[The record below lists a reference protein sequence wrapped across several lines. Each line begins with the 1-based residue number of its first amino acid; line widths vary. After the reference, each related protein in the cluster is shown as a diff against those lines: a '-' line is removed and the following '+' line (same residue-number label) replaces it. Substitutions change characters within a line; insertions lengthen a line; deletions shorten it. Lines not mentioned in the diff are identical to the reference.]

1 VVVPLTT
8 LCVAAAGIYIVT
20 GENPADLW
28 DDFSQDST
36 RIEMPM
42 PVRPGAEAPDASL
55 MSPPAAQQ
63 AGRPAEVPAPAL
75 APAPAPAPT
84 PPSGDGKLP
93 QVSLPTV
100 PPPAAVAATPPTEAP
115 PPSVPRTL
123 PEPPAIGEP
132 AVPPSG
138 DTLPQP
144 TFAQLPARVDLKP
157 LAPAPANDLL
167 RNSPAGPLP
176 IAAAGRE
183 PRSVYAR
190 PFTQEGNQPRIAVIV
205 TDLGMSRDATEA
217 AIAKLPPAVSL
228 SFSPYAAN
236 LDSWV
241 KKARAAGHE
250 VLLDLPLEPPNYPI
264 HDSGPLAILASQGP
278 VEAIAHL
285 EGVMAKTTAYVGLAA
300 SLRSPVA
307 AREQWA
313 PLLHDVKSRGLL
325 LVGDG
330 LTGVPA
336 ADTPASLSV
345 ALVADE
351 TPFRAA
357 IDAKLGR
364 LTSVALKD
372 GAAVTYVSAH
382 PVTFE
387 RLLAWFESLPKRGVV
402 LAPVSAVVRTAS

>member
-1 VVVPLTT
+1 VVVPLTA
-8 LCVAAAGIYIVT
+8 LSVAAAGIYIVS
-20 GENPADLW
+20 GESPTDLWADL
-28 DDFSQDST
+28 SQDST

-42 PVRPGAEAPDASL
+42 PARPGAEAPDASL
-55 MSPPAAQQ
+55 LSPPAAQPV
-63 AGRPAEVPAPAL
+63 ARPADVA
-75 APAPAPAPT
+75 APAPAPAPAAAPA
-84 PPSGDGKLP
+84 PPSGDDKLP

-100 PPPAAVAATPPTEAP
+100 TPPAPAAAPAAPAAKSPPEAP
-115 PPSVPRTL
+115 AISEPAIPPGGETL
-123 PEPPAIGEP
+123 PP
-132 AVPPSG
+132 
-138 DTLPQP
+138 P

-157 LAPAPANDLL
+157 LGPAPANDLL

-183 PRSVYAR
+183 PRAVYAR
-190 PFTQEGNQPRIAVIV
+190 PFTPEGNQPRIAVIV

-217 AIAKLPPAVSL
+217 AIAKLPPTVSL

-236 LDSWV
+236 LDGWV

-264 HDSGPLAILASQGP
+264 HDSGPLAVLASQGP

-307 AREQWA
+307 TKEQWA

-330 LTGVPA
+330 LSGVPA
-336 ADTPASLSV
+336 ADTPASLPV

-357 IDAKLGR
+357 IDARLGR